1 MGNCYLDIEKRLKT
15 KLMRRKIFEEIGR
28 TQRLS
33 ILELLKKS
41 THGKD
46 VRDLADSLSMSYMGV
61 KAHCLDMHR
70 QGYLDTW
77 RQPGNRGRPRMFY
90 RLTMKAHELFSEEKN
105 DLALSLL
112 KEARQLFGPTAPQ
125 KLLMLHFR
133 SLTVKYK
140 ELVQGE
146 IPEERARSFA
156 EVRDREGHLSQV
168 EKGDTGWELIE
179 SHDSLQS
186 LRVPYPEIDALE
198 CQMMSQ
204 VIGVPLRRDVH
215 RVAGL
220 YRAVIAPQ

>member
-1 MGNCYLDIEKRLKT
+1 
-15 KLMRRKIFEEIGR
+15 MRRSIFQEIGR

-41 THGKD
+41 ANGKD
-46 VRDLADSLSMSYMGV
+46 VRDLADSLKMSYMGV

-90 RLTMKAHELFSEEKN
+90 RLTMKAYELFSEEKN

-133 SLTVKYK
+133 SLAAKYK
-140 ELVQGE
+140 EVVTGAT
-146 IPEERARSFA
+146 PEERANSFA
-156 EVRDREGHLSQV
+156 EVRDREGHLSQM
-168 EKGDTGWELIE
+168 EQGDVGWELIE
-179 SHDSLQS
+179 SHDPLQS
-186 LRVPYPEIDALE
+186 LRAPYPEIDALE

-204 VIGVPLRRDVH
+204 VIGIPVH
-215 RVAGL
+215 RHVHRIAGL
-220 YRAVIAPQ
+220 YRAVIKPQ

>member
-1 MGNCYLDIEKRLKT
+1 
-15 KLMRRKIFEEIGR
+15 MRQKIFKELGR

-46 VRDLADSLSMSYMGV
+46 VRDLAGLLAMSYMGV
-61 KAHCLDMHR
+61 KSHCLDMHR
-70 QGYLDTW
+70 QGYLETW
-77 RQPGNRGRPRMFY
+77 RQPGHRGRPRMFY

-133 SLTVKYK
+133 SLAAKYK
-140 ELVQGE
+140 EVVRGQM
-146 IPEERARSFA
+146 PEERARSFA
-156 EVRDREGHLSQV
+156 EVRDLEGHLSQV
-168 EKGDTGWELIE
+168 EKGDAGWELIE
-179 SHDSLQS
+179 SHDPLQS

-198 CQMMSQ
+198 CQMISQ
-204 VIGVPLRRDVH
+204 VIGIPLRRDVH
-215 RVAGL
+215 RIAGL
-220 YRAVIAPQ
+220 YRAVIKPQ

>member
-1 MGNCYLDIEKRLKT
+1 MKRS
-15 KLMRRKIFEEIGR
+15 IFQEIGR

-41 THGKD
+41 TNGRD
-46 VRDLADSLSMSYMGV
+46 VRDLADSLEMSYMGV
-61 KAHCLDMHR
+61 KAHCLDMDR
-70 QGYLDTW
+70 QGYLETW

-90 RLTMKAHELFSEEKN
+90 RLTMKANELFSEEKN
-105 DLALSLL
+105 DFALSLL

-133 SLTVKYK
+133 SLATKYREAVK
-140 ELVQGE
+140 GE
-146 IPEERARSFA
+146 TPEQRARSFA

-168 EKGDTGWELIE
+168 EQGDAHWELIE
-179 SHDSLQS
+179 SHDPLQS
-186 LRVPYPEIDALE
+186 LRMPYPEIDALE

-204 VIGVPLRRDVH
+204 VIGIPLHRNVH

-220 YRAVIAPQ
+220 YRAVITPQ

>member
-1 MGNCYLDIEKRLKT
+1 
-15 KLMRRKIFEEIGR
+15 MRKSILQEIGR
-28 TQRLS
+28 TQRIS

-41 THGKD
+41 TDGKD
-46 VRDLADSLSMSYMGV
+46 VRDLAKTLSMSYMGV

-70 QGYLDTW
+70 QGYLETW
-77 RQPGNRGRPRMFY
+77 RQPGNRGRPKMFY

-133 SLTVKYK
+133 SLASKYK
-140 ELVQGE
+140 EIIKGE
-146 IPEERARSFA
+146 TPEERARSFA
-156 EVRDREGHLSQV
+156 EVRDREGNLSQV
-168 EKGDTGWELIE
+168 EARDSSWELIE
-179 SHDSLQS
+179 SHDPLQS
-186 LRVPYPEIDALE
+186 LRMPYPEIDALE

-204 VIGVPLRRDVH
+204 VIGIPLHRHVH

-220 YRAVIAPQ
+220 YRAVIKPQ

>member
-1 MGNCYLDIEKRLKT
+1 
-15 KLMRRKIFEEIGR
+15 MRRSIFQEIGR

-41 THGKD
+41 VNGMD
-46 VRDLADSLSMSYMGV
+46 VRELADSLKMSYMGV

-70 QGYLDTW
+70 QGYVNTW

-90 RLTMKAHELFSEEKN
+90 QLTMKAYELFSEEKN

-112 KEARQLFGPTAPQ
+112 KGARQLFGPTAPQ

-133 SLTVKYK
+133 SLTDKYK
-140 ELVQGE
+140 EVVKGAT
-146 IPEERARSFA
+146 PEERARSFV
-156 EVRDREGHLSQV
+156 EVRDREGHLTKMEV
-168 EKGDTGWELIE
+168 GDTTWELIE
-179 SHDSLQS
+179 SHDPLQS
-186 LRVPYPEIDALE
+186 LRAPYPEIDALE

-204 VIGVPLRRDVH
+204 VVGIPLHRNVH

-220 YRAVIAPQ
+220 Y

>member
-1 MGNCYLDIEKRLKT
+1 MKRS
-15 KLMRRKIFEEIGR
+15 IFQEIGR

-33 ILELLKKS
+33 ILELLKRS
-41 THGKD
+41 ANGKD
-46 VRDLADSLSMSYMGV
+46 VRDLADSLGMSYMGV

-90 RLTMKAHELFSEEKN
+90 RLTMKAYELFSEEKS

-133 SLTVKYK
+133 SLATKYK
-140 ELVQGE
+140 ALVKGE
-146 IPEERARSFA
+146 TPEERALSFA
-156 EVRDREGHLSQV
+156 EVRDNEGHLSLV
-168 EKGDTGWELIE
+168 EQQDGTWEMIE
-179 SHDSLQS
+179 SHDPLQS
-186 LRVPYPEIDALE
+186 LRAPYPEIDALE

-204 VIGVPLRRDVH
+204 VIGIPLQRNAH
-215 RVAGL
+215 RTAGL
-220 YRAVIAPQ
+220 YRAVIKPA

>member
-1 MGNCYLDIEKRLKT
+1 M
-15 KLMRRKIFEEIGR
+15 FQEIGR

-41 THGKD
+41 TNGRD
-46 VRDLADSLSMSYMGV
+46 VKDLADSLGMSYMGV

-90 RLTMKAHELFSEEKN
+90 RLTMKAYELFSEEKN

-133 SLTVKYK
+133 SLAATYKAMVK
-140 ELVQGE
+140 GE
-146 IPEERARSFA
+146 TSEERAQAFSD
-156 EVRDREGHLSQV
+156 VRDQEGHLSQV
-168 EKGDTGWELIE
+168 QKGDFGWELIE
-179 SHDSLQS
+179 SHDPLQS
-186 LRVPYPEIDALE
+186 LRAPYPEIDALE

-204 VIGVPLRRDVH
+204 VIGIPLHRDVH
-215 RVAGL
+215 RTAGL
-220 YRAVIAPQ
+220 YRAVIRPAA

>member
-1 MGNCYLDIEKRLKT
+1 MKR
-15 KLMRRKIFEEIGR
+15 RIFREIGR

-41 THGKD
+41 TNGVD
-46 VRDLADSLSMSYMGV
+46 VSELAHSLSMSYMGV

-70 QGYLDTW
+70 QGYLETW
-77 RQPGNRGRPRMFY
+77 RQPGNRGRPKMFY

-105 DLALSLL
+105 DFALSLL

-133 SLTVKYK
+133 SLASKYK
-140 ELVQGE
+140 EIIKGE
-146 IPEERARSFA
+146 TPEELARSFA
-156 EVRDREGHLSQV
+156 EVRDREGNLSQV
-168 EKGDTGWELIE
+168 EARDSSWELIE
-179 SHDSLQS
+179 SHDPLQS
-186 LRVPYPEIDALE
+186 LRMPYPEIDALE

-204 VIGVPLRRDVH
+204 VIGIPLHRHVH

-220 YRAVIAPQ
+220 YRAVITPQ